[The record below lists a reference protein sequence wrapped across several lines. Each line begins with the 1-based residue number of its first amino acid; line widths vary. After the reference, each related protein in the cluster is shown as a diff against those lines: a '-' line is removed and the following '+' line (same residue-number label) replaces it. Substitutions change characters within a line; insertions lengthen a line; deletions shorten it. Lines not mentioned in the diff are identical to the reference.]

1 MKILIDDAD
10 FEKIREIY
18 CVYSVDGVTT
28 NPTILAKTGK
38 PPFEILK
45 GIREYI
51 GQEAELHVQVVAGHA
66 EGMLED
72 ARRILKELGEN
83 TYIKVPVTR
92 EGLKAIKALKMEDV
106 NVTATAVYTRMQA
119 FLAGKA
125 GADYT
130 APYVN
135 RIDNLGADG
144 LKTAK
149 DIHDIFKRNGMRT
162 EVLAASFKNSQQI
175 LELCEYGV
183 GASTIAPD
191 IMEGMIKNECVTA
204 AVERF
209 VSDFEQLCGTGKTMS
224 DC

>member
-1 MKILIDDAD
+1 
-10 FEKIREIY
+10 
-18 CVYSVDGVTT
+18 
-28 NPTILAKTGK
+28 
-38 PPFEILK
+38 
-45 GIREYI
+45 
-51 GQEAELHVQVVAGHA
+51 
-66 EGMLED
+66 
-72 ARRILKELGEN
+72 
-83 TYIKVPVTR
+83 
-92 EGLKAIKALKMEDV
+92 
-106 NVTATAVYTRMQA
+106 MQA

>member
-10 FEKIREIY
+10 LEKIREIY
-18 CVYSVDGVTT
+18 GVYSVDGVTT
-28 NPTILAKTGK
+28 NPTILAKTRK

-51 GQEAELHVQVVAGHA
+51 GQEAELHVQVVAGYA

-92 EGLKAIKALKMEDV
+92 EGLKAIKALKMEGV

-162 EVLAASFKNSQQI
+162 EVLAASFKNIRQ
-175 LELCEYGV
+175 V
-183 GASTIAPD
+183 NRAFTAGAHTATVQPMLMHSSFE
-191 IMEGMIKNECVTA
+191 MA
-204 AVERF
+204 AVKKAVDDFKADWAAVRGD
-209 VSDFEQLCGTGKTMS
+209 VSLTDL
-224 DC
+224 

>member
-10 FEKIREIY
+10 LEKIREIY

-28 NPTILAKTGK
+28 NPTK

>member
-1 MKILIDDAD
+1 MC
-10 FEKIREIY
+10 IR
-18 CVYSVDGVTT
+18 D
-28 NPTILAKTGK
+28 
-38 PPFEILK
+38 
-45 GIREYI
+45 R
-51 GQEAELHVQVVAGHA
+51 
-66 EGMLED
+66 
-72 ARRILKELGEN
+72 
-83 TYIKVPVTR
+83 
-92 EGLKAIKALKMEDV
+92 
-106 NVTATAVYTRMQA
+106 
-119 FLAGKA
+119 
-125 GADYT
+125 
-130 APYVN
+130 
-135 RIDNLGADG
+135 GADG

>member
-10 FEKIREIY
+10 LEKIREIY

-83 TYIKVPVTR
+83 TYIK
-92 EGLKAIKALKMEDV
+92 GLKAIKALKMEDV

-191 IMEGMIKNECVTA
+191 IMGGMIKNECVTA

>member
-10 FEKIREIY
+10 LEKIREIY

-83 TYIKVPVTR
+83 TYIK
-92 EGLKAIKALKMEDV
+92 GLKAIKALKMEDV